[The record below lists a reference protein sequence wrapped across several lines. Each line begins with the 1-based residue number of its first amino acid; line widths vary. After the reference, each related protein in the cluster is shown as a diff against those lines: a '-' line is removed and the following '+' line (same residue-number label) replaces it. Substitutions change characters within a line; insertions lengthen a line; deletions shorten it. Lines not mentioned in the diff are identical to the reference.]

1 MEQKDYLQREIEKI
15 GVVLRAILNWLKG
28 KAINEAITI
37 EKRFEET
44 KEKLFTE
51 INFDVGGFIQMNDEE
66 SRIYLSNFKG
76 FDHQNIELLAD
87 IIYDLGLNQNLNF
100 QKVYLVKALQ
110 LYELCSVIDKTFSVD
125 REAKIESIRSKI

>member
-1 MEQKDYLQREIEKI
+1 M
-15 GVVLRAILNWLKG
+15 KG

-51 INFDVGGFIQMNDEE
+51 INFDVGGFIRMNEEE
-66 SRIYLSNFKG
+66 SQMYLSNFKG

-100 QKVYLVKALQ
+100 QNVYLVKALQ

-125 REAKIESIRSKI
+125 REAKIESIRGKI